1 MALIILLFPILK
13 ILNYEMKDH
22 LARLPLLINWL
33 QITQMMLD
41 SDNDDVT
48 QLVLTACY
56 LFFIIYF
63 IFILLAFVPLFCLP
77 TLSILMSSQM
87 W

>member
-13 ILNYEMKDH
+13 ISNYEMKDN

-48 QLVLTACY
+48 QLVLTAC
-56 LFFIIYF
+56 IYF
-63 IFILLAFVPLFCLP
+63 LLLISFLFC
-77 TLSILMSSQM
+77 
-87 W
+87 

>member
-1 MALIILLFPILK
+1 
-13 ILNYEMKDH
+13 
-22 LARLPLLINWL
+22 
-33 QITQMMLD
+33 MMLD

>member
-13 ILNYEMKDH
+13 ISNYEMKDH

-48 QLVLTACY
+48 QLVWTAGCLFFYY
-56 LFFIIYF
+56 LFHFYF
-63 IFILLAFVPLFCLP
+63 ASFCLP
-77 TLSILMSSQM
+77 TLSILMWSQM